1 MHDDVDNDD
10 PSHLGS
16 KSWQVEHSII
26 SATLTASIGCSS
38 LSSELL
44 SALSLTQLPTTT
56 VRLSHISPKILLS
69 SSESMK
75 SLLPPIC
82 TLQIDTMHNT
92 PTSPINRDI
101 YKLIVFEN
109 HRKSRIQDCKR
120 CELRLHFECDKSSLK
135 MPKMVH
141 FSEFLKSWSLRS
153 NSVTRQVSLVVNSK
167 IPNFNWDIF
176 GWFSNTVIWGCLDS
190 ETV

>member
-101 YKLIVFEN
+101 YKLTVFEN
-109 HRKSRIQDCKR
+109 YRKSRIQHCER
-120 CELRLHFECDKSSLK
+120 SELRL
-135 MPKMVH
+135 MPKIVH
-141 FSEFLKSWSLRS
+141 FGEFLRTCSLRS
-153 NSVTRQVSLVVNSK
+153 NSVTRQV
-167 IPNFNWDIF
+167 NFNRTKIDGNSQNWTIQMRHF
-176 GWFSNTVIWGCLDS
+176 
-190 ETV
+190 E